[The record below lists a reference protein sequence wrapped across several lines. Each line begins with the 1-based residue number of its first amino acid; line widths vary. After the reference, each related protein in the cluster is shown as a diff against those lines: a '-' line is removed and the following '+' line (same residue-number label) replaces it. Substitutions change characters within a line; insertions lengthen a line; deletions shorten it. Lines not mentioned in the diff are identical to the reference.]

1 MAVLET
7 LKQAVLTA
15 QAVVEVQIQV
25 VVLALTTK
33 VETAEVE
40 RLHQLL
46 GHQLH
51 MQAEAVVVLDLPLAQ
66 AVQVALVAVVL
77 VVGKQSQELLEQP
90 TEVAVAVAVVQ
101 VAQTVAQ
108 EVQVL

>member
-1 MAVLET
+1 
-7 LKQAVLTA
+7 
-15 QAVVEVQIQV
+15 
-25 VVLALTTK
+25 
-33 VETAEVE
+33 
-40 RLHQLL
+40 
-46 GHQLH
+46 